1 MRRSLTRAT
10 AACAAHALA
19 LSLWAAAPAEGETAP
34 GEGGTPR
41 ERDGEAAER
50 ATVGTEPGGPREAG
64 SAYAVDGA
72 STDTAP
78 SSDRTESAATL
89 RTHVDQA
96 FPDTSYGDDP
106 ADSVGTGRLVWDRVY
121 TRRALFRFPV
131 EPESEA
137 AVDSAVLRAD
147 VAWSYDCDNDAAV
160 QLHQVEP
167 FDERATWNDQPTVR
181 ALLDSREIGGARAA
195 CPAAGS
201 AEFDLTGAYQEAAD
215 RSADHIH
222 LRLSERDESG
232 TTAWRR
238 FDVEDTPP
246 TLVVDHSTQA
256 APEGAPEAVT
266 DSTGPSG
273 EPQDGSAD
281 TGPSGN
287 RAEVHRNEH
296 VAPPAGHTGPVAVG
310 AHTGPRP
317 PAPAGGPRSRGER
330 DRSRD
335 QSGNGRPTA
344 PDGPLRWTGA
354 ALPEAR
360 GPPAAWRPQLPAV
373 DRQHETGRRATA
385 PFTPDAYS

>member
-19 LSLWAAAPAEGETAP
+19 LSLGAAAPAAAEGGTAP
-34 GEGGTPR
+34 GENGTPW
-41 ERDGEAAER
+41 ERYSESGEKAPADNGPEAPAKAETPYAADE
-50 ATVGTEPGGPREAG
+50 
-64 SAYAVDGA
+64 A

-78 SSDRTESAATL
+78 SRDRIESAASL
-89 RTHVDQA
+89 RTHVDHA

-106 ADSVGTGRLVWDRVY
+106 AASVGTGRLVEDHVY

-131 EPESEA
+131 EPESET

-181 ALLDSREIGGARAA
+181 ALLDTREIGGARGE

-201 AEFDLTGAYQEAAD
+201 AEFDLTEAYQEAAD
-215 RSADHIH
+215 RAADHIH
-222 LRLSERDESG
+222 LRLAERDESG

-246 TLVVDHSTQA
+246 TLVVDHSTEA
-256 APEGAPEAVT
+256 APKGAPEAVT
-266 DSTGPSG
+266 DSTGPSR
-273 EPQDGSAD
+273 EPQDSSAY
-281 TGPSGN
+281 TGPGGN
-287 RAEVHRNEH
+287 RAAVHRNEH
-296 VAPPAGHTGPVAVG
+296 VAPHAGHTDPVAVG
-310 AHTGPRP
+310 AHAGPRP

-335 QSGNGRPTA
+335 QEGNGRPTG

-360 GPPAAWRPQLPAV
+360 GPPAGLRSQTPAA
-373 DRQHETGRRATA
+373 D
-385 PFTPDAYS
+385 